1 MLECTKKDLKLKII
15 NPNNYK
21 EKARNKKFFDKALR
35 TTFLNT
41 YSKGIYINMMRMKLD
56 HLFSICKKD
65 LLTTKEY

>member
-1 MLECTKKDLKLKII
+1 MLEYAKKELKLKII

-41 YSKGIYINMMRMKLD
+41 YS
-56 HLFSICKKD
+56 
-65 LLTTKEY
+65 